1 MKNRTYSKTIANT
14 INRFLTE
21 DDWHFSFDD
30 QHGLFKFGLNLK
42 GRIKKINYIVDVK
55 DDEYVVYAIS
65 PLGADEDDEKMMTAM
80 AEFICRANYGLKNG
94 NFELDMR
101 DGEIRYKSF
110 VDCEGITP
118 TAEMIRNS
126 IYCPAS
132 MFDRYSS
139 GIVDIIFGNSTAKE
153 AIAKCEKS
161 PEEELRALLGE
172 ELGEVEDVD
181 AMIARLA
188 AHFGIDESELR
199 SDEEETEL
207 EQVEGEAEVRT
218 DLFGTEGG
226 VS

>member
-1 MKNRTYSKTIANT
+1 MKNRTYSKSIADA
-14 INRFLTE
+14 INSFLTE

-30 QHGLFKFGLNLK
+30 QCGLFKFSLNLK
-42 GRIKKINYIVDVK
+42 GRIKKVSYIVDVK

-65 PLGADEDDEKMMTAM
+65 PLGADEDDEKMMAIM

-110 VDCEGITP
+110 VDCEGLTP
-118 TAEMIRNS
+118 TTEMVRNS
-126 IYCPAS
+126 IHCPAA
-132 MFDRYSS
+132 MFDRYGD

-153 AIAKCEKS
+153 AVAKCEKS

-172 ELGEVEDVD
+172 EFDGDDDME

-188 AHFGIDESELR
+188 ARFEIDESELHTDGETADS
-199 SDEEETEL
+199 SDGETE
-207 EQVEGEAEVRT
+207 VKT

-226 VS
+226 VA

>member
-1 MKNRTYSKTIANT
+1 MKNRAYSKNIADA
-14 INRFLTE
+14 INSFLTE

-30 QHGLFKFGLNLK
+30 QYGLFKFGLNLK
-42 GRIKKINYIVDVK
+42 GRIKKVSYIVDVK

-65 PLGADEDDEKMMTAM
+65 PIGADEKDEKMMAVM

-110 VDCEGITP
+110 VDCEGLTP
-118 TAEMIRNS
+118 TTEMVRNS
-126 IYCPAS
+126 IHCPAA
-132 MFDRYSS
+132 MFDRYGD

-153 AIAKCEKS
+153 AVAKCEKS

-172 ELGEVEDVD
+172 EFDRDDDME

-188 AHFGIDESELR
+188 ARFGIDESELHTDGETADS
-199 SDEEETEL
+199 SDGETE
-207 EQVEGEAEVRT
+207 VKT

-226 VS
+226 VA

>member
-1 MKNRTYSKTIANT
+1 MKNRAYSKNIADA
-14 INRFLTE
+14 INSFLTE

-30 QHGLFKFGLNLK
+30 QCGLFKFGLNLK
-42 GRIKKINYIVDVK
+42 GRIKKVSYIVDVK

-65 PLGADEDDEKMMTAM
+65 PIGADEKDEKMMAVM

-110 VDCEGITP
+110 VDCEGLTP
-118 TAEMIRNS
+118 TTEMVRNS
-126 IYCPAS
+126 IHCPAA
-132 MFDRYSS
+132 MFDRYGD

-153 AIAKCEKS
+153 AVAKCEKS

-172 ELGEVEDVD
+172 EFDRDDDME

-188 AHFGIDESELR
+188 ARFGIDESELHTDGETADS
-199 SDEEETEL
+199 SDGETE
-207 EQVEGEAEVRT
+207 VKT

-226 VS
+226 VA

>member
-1 MKNRTYSKTIANT
+1 MKNRTYSKSIADA
-14 INRFLTE
+14 INSFLTE

-30 QHGLFKFGLNLK
+30 QRGLFKFGLNLK
-42 GRIKKINYIVDVK
+42 GRIKNVRYIVDVK

-65 PLGADEDDEKMMTAM
+65 PIGADEDDEKKMAIM

-110 VDCEGITP
+110 VDCEGLTP
-118 TAEMIRNS
+118 TTEMVRNS
-126 IYCPAS
+126 IHCPAA
-132 MFDRYSS
+132 MFDRYGD

-153 AIAKCEKS
+153 AVAKCEKS

-172 ELGEVEDVD
+172 EFDVD
-181 AMIARLA
+181 DDMEAMIARLA
-188 AHFGIDESELR
+188 ARFEIDESELHTDGETADS
-199 SDEEETEL
+199 SDGETE
-207 EQVEGEAEVRT
+207 VKT

-226 VS
+226 VA

>member
-1 MKNRTYSKTIANT
+1 MKNRTYSKSIADA
-14 INRFLTE
+14 INSFLTE

-30 QHGLFKFGLNLK
+30 QRGLFKFGLNLK
-42 GRIKKINYIVDVK
+42 GRIKNVRYIVDVK

-65 PLGADEDDEKMMTAM
+65 PIGADEDDEKKMAIM

-110 VDCEGITP
+110 VDCEGLTP
-118 TAEMIRNS
+118 TTEMVRNS
-126 IYCPAS
+126 IHCPAA
-132 MFDRYSS
+132 MFDRYGD

-153 AIAKCEKS
+153 AVAKCEKS

-172 ELGEVEDVD
+172 EFDGDDDME

-188 AHFGIDESELR
+188 ARFEINESELHTDGETADS
-199 SDEEETEL
+199 SDGETE
-207 EQVEGEAEVRT
+207 VKT

-226 VS
+226 VA

>member
-1 MKNRTYSKTIANT
+1 MKNRTYSKSIADA
-14 INRFLTE
+14 INSFLTE

-30 QHGLFKFGLNLK
+30 QRGLFKFGLNLK
-42 GRIKKINYIVDVK
+42 GRIKNVRYIVDIK

-65 PLGADEDDEKMMTAM
+65 PIGADEDDEKMMAIM

-110 VDCEGITP
+110 VDCEGLTP
-118 TAEMIRNS
+118 TTEMVRNS
-126 IYCPAS
+126 IHCPAA
-132 MFDRYSS
+132 MFDRYGD

-153 AIAKCEKS
+153 AVAKCEKS

-172 ELGEVEDVD
+172 EFDGDDDME

-188 AHFGIDESELR
+188 ARFGINESELYPDGETADP
-199 SDEEETEL
+199 SDGETE
-207 EQVEGEAEVRT
+207 VKT

-226 VS
+226 VA

>member
-1 MKNRTYSKTIANT
+1 MKNRTYSKSIADA
-14 INRFLTE
+14 INSFLTE

-30 QHGLFKFGLNLK
+30 QRGLFKFDLNLK
-42 GRIKKINYIVDVK
+42 GRIKNVRYIVDVK

-65 PLGADEDDEKMMTAM
+65 PIGADEDDEKKMAIM

-110 VDCEGITP
+110 VDCEGLTP
-118 TAEMIRNS
+118 TTEMVRNS
-126 IYCPAS
+126 IHCPAA
-132 MFDRYSS
+132 MFDRYGD

-153 AIAKCEKS
+153 AVAKCEKS

-172 ELGEVEDVD
+172 EFDGDDDME

-188 AHFGIDESELR
+188 ARFEIDESELHTDGETADS
-199 SDEEETEL
+199 SDGETE
-207 EQVEGEAEVRT
+207 VKT

-226 VS
+226 VA

>member
-1 MKNRTYSKTIANT
+1 MKNRTYSKAIANT
-14 INRFLTE
+14 INSFLTE

-42 GRIKKINYIVDVK
+42 GRIKKVSYIIDVK

-65 PLGADEDDEKMMTAM
+65 PLGADEDDEKMMATV

-118 TAEMIRNS
+118 TTEMIRNS

-161 PEEELRALLGE
+161 PEEELRSLLGE
-172 ELGEVEDVD
+172 ELGEDEDVD
-181 AMIARLA
+181 TMIARLA
-188 AHFGIDESELR
+188 AHLGIDESELL

-207 EQVEGEAEVRT
+207 EQAKSETEVKT

-226 VS
+226 AS

>member
-132 MFDRYSS
+132 MFDRYGA

-153 AIAKCEKS
+153 AVAKCEKS

-172 ELGEVEDVD
+172 EFDGDDDMD

-188 AHFGIDESELR
+188 ARFGIDESELHGDGETAEA
-199 SDEEETEL
+199 SDGETE
-207 EQVEGEAEVRT
+207 VKT
-218 DLFGTEGG
+218 DLFGSEGG
-226 VS
+226 VA

>member
-1 MKNRTYSKTIANT
+1 MKNRTYSKSIADA
-14 INRFLTE
+14 INSFLTE

-30 QHGLFKFGLNLK
+30 QRGLFKFGLNLK
-42 GRIKKINYIVDVK
+42 GRIKNVRYIVDVK

-65 PLGADEDDEKMMTAM
+65 PIGADEDDEKKMAIM

-110 VDCEGITP
+110 VDCEGLTP
-118 TAEMIRNS
+118 TTEMVRNS
-126 IYCPAS
+126 IHCPAA
-132 MFDRYSS
+132 MFDRY
-139 GIVDIIFGNSTAKE
+139 GDGVVDIIFGNSTAKE
-153 AIAKCEKS
+153 AVAKCEKS

-172 ELGEVEDVD
+172 EFDGDDDME

-188 AHFGIDESELR
+188 ARFEIDESELHTDGETADS
-199 SDEEETEL
+199 SDGETE
-207 EQVEGEAEVRT
+207 VKT

-226 VS
+226 VA

>member
-1 MKNRTYSKTIANT
+1 MKNRTYSKSIADA
-14 INRFLTE
+14 INSFLTE
-21 DDWHFSFDD
+21 DDWHFSFND
-30 QHGLFKFGLNLK
+30 QRGLFKFGLNLK
-42 GRIKKINYIVDVK
+42 GRIKNVRYIVDIK

-65 PLGADEDDEKMMTAM
+65 PIGAGEDDEKMMVIM

-110 VDCEGITP
+110 VDCEGLTP
-118 TAEMIRNS
+118 TTEMVRNS
-126 IYCPAS
+126 IHCPAA
-132 MFDRYSS
+132 MFDRYGD

-153 AIAKCEKS
+153 AVAKCEKS

-172 ELGEVEDVD
+172 EFDGDDDME

-188 AHFGIDESELR
+188 ARFGINESELYPDGETADS
-199 SDEEETEL
+199 SDGETE
-207 EQVEGEAEVRT
+207 VKT

-226 VS
+226 VA